1 MMQKIIG
8 IDLGGTSAKLAILSM
23 DGQIETKWEV
33 PTATYDAGVA
43 ILPNLQVSIQAK
55 LVELGLTTADI
66 HAIGMGVPAPVKPD
80 GYMSLAANLGG
91 FGGFNVAQ
99 KMSELMELPVILDND
114 ANVAALGEMW
124 QGGAKGA
131 QNVIMITLGTGVG
144 GGVIADGGIIRGF
157 AGAGGEI
164 GHMPVVTDNEMM
176 FECGCGK
183 TGCLETVSS
192 ATGIVR
198 IAKAMLA
205 HHNAPTT
212 LADIQPLSAKDV
224 FDAAKNHDVLA
235 LQVVDYFAKTLAK
248 AMGTLSVIT
257 NPEVFVIG
265 GGVSKAGDII
275 IDTVAKHYYESVFA
289 AATNGVKI
297 ELATLGND
305 AGVIG
310 AAYHAHAYK
319 A

>member
-1 MMQKIIG
+1 MAKIIG
-8 IDLGGTSAKLAILSM
+8 IDLGGTTAKVAILTV

-33 PTATYDAGVA
+33 PTVTEDHGAQ
-43 ILPNLQVSIQAK
+43 ILPNLQASIEAK
-55 LVELGLTTADI
+55 LAELQLAKSEI
-66 HAIGMGVPAPVKPD
+66 KAIGMGVPAPVQPD
-80 GYMSLAANLGG
+80 GMMSMAANLGG
-91 FGGFNVAQ
+91 FGGFNVAE
-99 KMSELMELPVILDND
+99 KFSSMMELPVILDND

-131 QNVIMITLGTGVG
+131 ANVVMITLGTGVG

-164 GHMPVVTDNEMM
+164 GHMPVVSETDYT
-176 FECGCGK
+176 FTCGCGK
-183 TGCLETVSS
+183 AGCLETISS

-198 IAKAMLA
+198 VAKKMLQT
-205 HHNAPTT
+205 HNAPTT
-212 LADIQPLSAKDV
+212 LADFQPLTAKDV

-235 LQVVDYFAKTLAK
+235 LQVVDYFAQTLAK

-275 IDTVAKHYYESVFA
+275 IDTVAKYYYESVFA

-310 AAYHAHAYK
+310 AAYHAHMYQA
-319 A
+319 

>member
-1 MMQKIIG
+1 MQKIIG
-8 IDLGGTSAKLAILSM
+8 IDLGGTTAKVAILSH

-33 PTATYDAGVA
+33 PTTTEDNGAY
-43 ILPNLQVSIQAK
+43 ILPNLQTSIEAK
-55 LVELGLTTADI
+55 LAELQLTKADI
-66 HAIGMGVPAPVKPD
+66 RAIGMGVPAPVKPN
-80 GYMSLAANLGG
+80 GEMSVAANLGG
-91 FGGFNVAQ
+91 FGGFNVAESFSA
-99 KMSELMELPVILDND
+99 MMELPVILDND
-114 ANVAALGEMW
+114 ANIAALGEMW

-131 QNVIMITLGTGVG
+131 QNVVMITLGTGVG

-157 AGAGGEI
+157 SGAGGEI
-164 GHMPVVTDNEMM
+164 GHMPVVCEADYT
-176 FECGCGK
+176 FACGCGK
-183 TGCLETVSS
+183 KGCLETISS

-198 IAKAMLA
+198 VAKQMLTT
-205 HHNAPTT
+205 HSAPTT
-212 LADIQPLSAKDV
+212 LADVQPLTAKAV

-235 LQVVDYFAKTLAK
+235 LQVVDYFAQTLAK
-248 AMGTLSVIT
+248 AMGTLSAVT

-275 IDTVAKHYYESVFA
+275 IDTVAKYYYESVFA

-310 AAYHAHAYK
+310 AAYHAHTYQG
-319 A
+319 